1 MYTLGK
7 SRNVWLANNHEN
19 NFSRDSIW
27 KIYKQEDKMKR
38 TKLQCLKMF
47 QRHTLSCKGENKKG
61 GEKKKNKS
69 LSHKAAATGSF
80 FIAAAADSA
89 LEV

>member
-7 SRNVWLANNHEN
+7 SRNVWVANNNEN
-19 NFSRDSIW
+19 NFSRESIW
-27 KIYKQEDKMKR
+27 KIHKQKEKIKT

-47 QRHTLSCKGENKKG
+47 QRHNLSCKGENKKE

-69 LSHKAAATGSF
+69 LSHGAAATGSF

>member
-1 MYTLGK
+1 
-7 SRNVWLANNHEN
+7 
-19 NFSRDSIW
+19 
-27 KIYKQEDKMKR
+27 MKR

-47 QRHTLSCKGENKKG
+47 QRHNLSCKGGKKR

-69 LSHKAAATGSF
+69 LSHGAAATGSF

>member
-1 MYTLGK
+1 MLK
-7 SRNVWLANNHEN
+7 DVSKAQFE
-19 NFSRDSIW
+19 
-27 KIYKQEDKMKR
+27 
-38 TKLQCLKMF
+38 LQ
-47 QRHTLSCKGENKKG
+47 RGEKK

-69 LSHKAAATGSF
+69 LSHGAAATGSF